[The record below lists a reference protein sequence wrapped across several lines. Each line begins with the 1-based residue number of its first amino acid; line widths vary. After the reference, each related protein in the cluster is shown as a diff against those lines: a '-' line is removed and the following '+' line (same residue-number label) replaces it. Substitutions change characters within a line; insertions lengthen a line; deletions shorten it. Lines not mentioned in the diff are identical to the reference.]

1 MDDRQFEQ
9 YVAELCRRGR
19 LHRRPTRRRRRRPGR
34 GRDRPTARRPPPR
47 YSVQALRQAPHL
59 GSRDLQTFNGT
70 ARAEHR
76 ADVPVS
82 VAPCVFAKPAHDF
95 AARHDLWLI
104 DVNLLGFW
112 NSAP

>member
-1 MDDRQFEQ
+1 M
-9 YVAELCRRGR
+9 
-19 LHRRPTRRRRRRPGR
+19 
-34 GRDRPTARRPPPR
+34 
-47 YSVQALRQAPHL
+47 QALRQAPHL

-76 ADVPVS
+76 ADVPVF
-82 VAPCVFAKPAHDF
+82 VASCVFTKPARDF
-95 AARHDLWLI
+95 AARHDLCLI